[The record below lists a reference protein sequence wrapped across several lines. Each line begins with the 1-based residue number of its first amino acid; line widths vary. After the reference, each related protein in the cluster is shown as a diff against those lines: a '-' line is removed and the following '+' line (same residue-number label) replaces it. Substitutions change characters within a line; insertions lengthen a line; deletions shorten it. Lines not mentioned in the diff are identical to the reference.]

1 MKRGRWYTALYVQV
15 LVGIAAG
22 VVVGWLAPDAGQ
34 ALKPLGDVFLRMIKM
49 VIGLVIFC
57 TVVTGL
63 GSMSDLR
70 KIGRVG
76 GKALVYFEI
85 VSTLALLFGAIVAN
99 VVRPGDGFNADP
111 ARLDAAAVAA
121 YVGHAQQSSLVAFLT
136 GIVPTTIFDAFVKG
150 DILSIVFVSVL
161 FGYVLSQLGDRGKPV
176 SALIEATGHV
186 MFGVIGIFMRVAPIG
201 AFGAMAYTIG
211 RFGMGSLRPLGGLIL
226 TFYATSAVFVCVV
239 MGAISRWAGFNIFK
253 LMGYLKDELFITL
266 GAASSDVALPSL
278 MEKLTRLGCSRSVVG
293 LVVPTGYVFNAD
305 GTSIYMTLAALF
317 VAQAMN
323 IPLSFMQQLAIFGVS
338 MIASKGASG
347 ISGAAFIALVGTLSV
362 VPDIPLAGMALIL
375 GIDRIMSTGRAVVN
389 LMGNAVATV
398 VMASFE
404 SELDRT
410 RMRCVLDGAPLED
423 YPPGETLI
431 AGDTLIGRM
440 PGAYSETNR
449 GA

>member
-1 MKRGRWYTALYVQV
+1 
-15 LVGIAAG
+15 
-22 VVVGWLAPDAGQ
+22 
-34 ALKPLGDVFLRMIKM
+34 
-49 VIGLVIFC
+49 
-57 TVVTGL
+57 
-63 GSMSDLR
+63 
-70 KIGRVG
+70 
-76 GKALVYFEI
+76 
-85 VSTLALLFGAIVAN
+85 
-99 VVRPGDGFNADP
+99 
-111 ARLDAAAVAA
+111 
-121 YVGHAQQSSLVAFLT
+121 
-136 GIVPTTIFDAFVKG
+136 
-150 DILSIVFVSVL
+150 
-161 FGYVLSQLGDRGKPV
+161 
-176 SALIEATGHV
+176 
-186 MFGVIGIFMRVAPIG
+186 
-201 AFGAMAYTIG
+201 
-211 RFGMGSLRPLGGLIL
+211 
-226 TFYATSAVFVCVV
+226 
-239 MGAISRWAGFNIFK
+239 
-253 LMGYLKDELFITL
+253 
-266 GAASSDVALPSL
+266 
-278 MEKLTRLGCSRSVVG
+278 
-293 LVVPTGYVFNAD
+293 VFNAD